1 MWVNITGVIYFL
13 QFNNKTSGKR
23 DGSEL
28 SGYRCK
34 VHSTFPGSPLHSPV
48 PASPPQPHDE
58 GLGLAGEGS
67 CWLCRSS
74 MFQEWDVCVL

>member
-1 MWVNITGVIYFL
+1 MWVNITGAIYFL

-23 DGSEL
+23 NASEL

-34 VHSTFPGSPLHSPV
+34 VHSTFLGSPLHSPV

-58 GLGLAGEGS
+58 RLGLAGVGS